1 MIHRRIP
8 QRIATGIFWVIA
20 LFYAYGALVH
30 MMNILGLTGF
40 QWSKAPLKWQLLD
53 IVYLGLDLLV
63 VVGFF
68 AQWKLS
74 YAAFYLAATSQIIL
88 YTALRAWI
96 LDVPEEFAI
105 SPKQLSY
112 LNGLVAFHVAALL
125 LVTVAIRLR
134 ASQPRGG
141 NLQPTS

>member
-1 MIHRRIP
+1 MIYR
-8 QRIATGIFWVIA
+8 RIATGIFWVIA
-20 LFYAYGALVH
+20 LLYAYGALVH

-40 QWSKAPLKWQLLD
+40 QWSRAPLKWQLLD

-63 VVGFF
+63 VVGFI

-88 YTALRAWI
+88 YTGLRAWI

-105 SPKQLSY
+105 SLKHSAY
-112 LNGLVAFHVAALL
+112 LNGLVGFHVAALL
-125 LVTVAIRLR
+125 LVTVALRLR
-134 ASQPRGG
+134 ASQPLGG
-141 NLQPTS
+141 DV

>member
-1 MIHRRIP
+1 M
-8 QRIATGIFWVIA
+8 IA
-20 LFYAYGALVH
+20 LFYVYGALVH

-68 AQWKLS
+68 AQWRLS
-74 YAAFYLAATSQIIL
+74 YVAFYLAATSQIVL

-105 SPKQLSY
+105 SPKQLAY
-112 LNGLVAFHVAALL
+112 LNGLVAFHVAALF
-125 LVTVAIRLR
+125 LVTVALRLR
-134 ASQPRGG
+134 ASQPPSGDF
-141 NLQPTS
+141 QPTS